1 MGLSF
6 FDRQLID
13 EAGRYGVKFQK
24 ILVAMLV
31 FCLTETLI
39 SIISFTRIQSYSSD
53 NNNDINNE
61 PSQSMT
67 SELGGQGVSLVIF
80 LVLWTLG
87 FLGSYRRHPKIL
99 LAYVILSS
107 IWLIIWGIILALLL
121 LMLILLIGFLMLLI
135 KGAEGAVIQQH
146 QGGGFPSASALT
158 NLRSVSHLSNH
169 LFKRMDY
176 QFGNNGTIG
185 NSTSGG
191 FDNDA
196 SGAWVGLELGL
207 GLGFFSL
214 AISLAS
220 LILWIISIVFAN
232 RQRRHLLNHTS
243 IETGI
248 PMHIIPSSEEMHDH
262 HASINHNDYGQP
274 APQAVYMVN
283 PNTQYPGYQY
293 PQPK

>member
-13 EAGRYGVKFQK
+13 EAGRVGVKFQK
-24 ILVAMLV
+24 ILVVMLV
-31 FCLTETLI
+31 LCLTETLI
-39 SIISFTRIQSYSSD
+39 SLISFTRIQSFETD
-53 NNNDINNE
+53 NINDINND
-61 PSQSMT
+61 PQSMN

-80 LVLWTLG
+80 LVIWTLG
-87 FLGSYRRHPKIL
+87 FLGSYRRHPKLL
-99 LAYVILSS
+99 LAYVILNS

-121 LMLILLIGFLMLLI
+121 LMLILLIGFILLMI
-135 KGAEGAVIQQH
+135 QGAEGAVIPPQ

-158 NLRSVSHLSNH
+158 NLRSVNHLSNH
-169 LFKRMDY
+169 LFKRMEGDY
-176 QFGNNGTIG
+176 QFGNNTIG
-185 NSTSGG
+185 NSTSIG
-191 FDNDA
+191 FEIDA
-196 SGAWVGLELGL
+196 SGAWAGLGL
-207 GLGFFSL
+207 GLFSIAL
-214 AISLAS
+214 SLTS

-232 RQRRHLLNHTS
+232 RQRRLLLNHSS

-248 PMHIIPSSEEMHDH
+248 PMQIIIPSSEMPHPV
-262 HASINHNDYGQP
+262 SINHNDYGQP